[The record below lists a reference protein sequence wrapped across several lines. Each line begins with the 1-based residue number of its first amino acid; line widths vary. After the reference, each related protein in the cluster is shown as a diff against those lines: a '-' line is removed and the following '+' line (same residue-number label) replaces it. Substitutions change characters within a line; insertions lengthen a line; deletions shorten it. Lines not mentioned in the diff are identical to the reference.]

1 MQDIKSV
8 NDDAEIFEVEQ
19 NQMNTLTW
27 TQEEEKKLVPAV
39 IHGRSPT
46 FLTGDIGD
54 FIANRDKD
62 RTNIGNAKIAGMA
75 DDLELSSNQ
84 YSVCLVVFFVTYV

>member
-27 TQEEEKKLVPAV
+27 TQEEEKKLVRK
-39 IHGRSPT
+39 IDLFLMPT
-46 FLTGDIGD
+46 IWL
-54 FIANRDKD
+54 
-62 RTNIGNAKIAGMA
+62 M
-75 DDLELSSNQ
+75 
-84 YSVCLVVFFVTYV
+84 